1 MCLLSWRKFWT
12 PGIQRDQKPYCQFEE
27 PGAKTGCQNK
37 GRVLSMHTALNTIY
51 CSCCLTAKSCPTLS
65 TLWTAARQVSL
76 SFTIS
81 QSLLKLMSS
90 ELVMASNHLIL
101 CHPLLLPPSVFPR
114 ISLFQW
120 VSSSHQVAKVL
131 ELQLQSFQQILRVD
145 FFQDWL
151 AKHLSQ
157 PSGQTPRCTPTLIPY
172 KVPAW
177 PDSGEG
183 ASKGIWCLFSHLC
196 SRGPSKALPDF
207 LVWLLI
213 NFY

>member
-90 ELVMASNHLIL
+90 ELMMASNHLIL
-101 CHPLLLPPSVFPR
+101 CHPLLLLPSTFPIIR
-114 ISLFQW
+114 
-120 VSSSHQVAKVL
+120 VS
-131 ELQLQSFQQILRVD
+131 FN
-145 FFQDWL
+145 WL
-151 AKHLSQ
+151 ALHI
-157 PSGQTPRCTPTLIPY
+157 R
-172 KVPAW
+172 W
-177 PDSGEG
+177 
-183 ASKGIWCLFSHLC
+183 SKYWSFCW
-196 SRGPSKALPDF
+196 A
-207 LVWLLI
+207 
-213 NFY
+213 

>member
-1 MCLLSWRKFWT
+1 
-12 PGIQRDQKPYCQFEE
+12 
-27 PGAKTGCQNK
+27 
-37 GRVLSMHTALNTIY
+37 MHTALNTIY
-51 CSCCLTAKSCPTLS
+51 CSCCLIAKSCPTLS

-120 VSSSHQVAKVL
+120 VSSSHQVAKIL

-157 PSGQTPRCTPTLIPY
+157 PSSQTPGCTPTLIPY

-196 SRGPSKALPDF
+196 SRGPNKALPDF